1 MTVVDRYLMAVR
13 IFLPRSAQRDIIAE
27 LSDDIQTRIGDRE
40 GTLGRP
46 LSAAEQE
53 AIVAEFGHPALLAGR
68 YGPRRRLIGPEIF
81 PFYWLVL
88 RLALVVGVAVHVAV
102 TITMLAQ
109 GRTDQAIRQATQV
122 LPVVAF
128 IQFGIITL
136 VFALLDNYGVLAR
149 VGHNW
154 NPRALPTAGR
164 VQPFVQLAFVAI
176 FSAWWFSALRMP
188 FLVFGP
194 GAAVVTFA
202 PIWRSLYLPMVG
214 LALADVAW
222 QIARLLRPQ
231 WGRFRSIVR
240 IILCGLEL
248 AVLFALAKAGP
259 WVVMADAGH
268 PPSDL
273 PRMIDLLNR
282 CVYWSFP
289 LVAAVSIAVTLRE
302 FLALRRGTSPAA

>member
-1 MTVVDRYLMAVR
+1 MSVVDRYLMAVR

-27 LSDDIQTRIGDRE
+27 LSDDIQSRIDDRQ
-40 GTLGRP
+40 TAMGRA
-46 LSAAEQE
+46 LTAAEQE
-53 AIVAEFGHPALLAGR
+53 AIVADFGHPALLAGR

-88 RLALVVGVAVHVAV
+88 RLALVVGVAVHVAL

-109 GRTDQAIRQATQV
+109 GRAAQAIRQATQV

-136 VFALLDNYGVLAR
+136 VFALIDNYGVLAR
-149 VGHNW
+149 VGQRW
-154 NPRALPTAGR
+154 NPRAQPTAGH
-164 VQPFVQLAFVAI
+164 VQPFVQLALVAI

-188 FLVFGP
+188 VLVLGP
-194 GAAVVTFA
+194 GATVVTLA
-202 PIWRSLYLPMVG
+202 PIWRSLYLPMLG
-214 LALADVAW
+214 LALADVGW

-231 WGRFRSIVR
+231 WARFRSIVR
-240 IILCGLEL
+240 IILCGMDL

-259 WVVMADAGH
+259 WLVMADAGH
-268 PPSDL
+268 QLSDL
-273 PRMIDLLNR
+273 PRIIDLLNR
-282 CVYWSFP
+282 CVFWSFP
-289 LVAAVSIAVTLRE
+289 FIAVVVIAVTVPE